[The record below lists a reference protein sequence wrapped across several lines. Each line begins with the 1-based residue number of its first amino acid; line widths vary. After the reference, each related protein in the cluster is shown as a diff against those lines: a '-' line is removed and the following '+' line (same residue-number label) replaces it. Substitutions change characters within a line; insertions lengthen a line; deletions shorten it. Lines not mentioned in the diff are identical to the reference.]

1 MYPYNYILVDT
12 MQIVLLIGLLC
23 ITNLCISDLEFCFFS
38 KVILLICIYSYE
50 VRKLYPNK
58 FVQVI

>member
-23 ITNLCISDLEFCFFS
+23 ITNLCISDLEFCFFQ
-38 KVILLICIYSYE
+38 KW
-50 VRKLYPNK
+50 
-58 FVQVI
+58 FF